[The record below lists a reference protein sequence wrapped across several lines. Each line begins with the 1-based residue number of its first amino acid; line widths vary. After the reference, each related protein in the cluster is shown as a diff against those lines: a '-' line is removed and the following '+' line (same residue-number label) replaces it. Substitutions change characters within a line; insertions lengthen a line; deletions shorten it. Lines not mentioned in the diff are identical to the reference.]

1 MKGNK
6 SIIQKW
12 IQKNY
17 ISGKDYAFINE
28 EVKLENRI
36 KGEKVILK
44 EKGWFSMNIKKML
57 MNLLKL

>member
-36 KGEKVILK
+36 KVEKVILK